1 MCSNSIKSITDV
13 WKKACACI
21 VFICILNYSHHLEWH
36 IPCIIVFV
44 LCSYF
49 NDFTP
54 TCNVDVWPTCILVGI
69 TIVDNNTLLVAKHI
83 QMSEYLSLLVCVD
96 TAFGSRDNYWY
107 HFNDQDVQQCTDA
120 NIVVRNMID
129 SCIICVL
136 KLNLCFWMY
145 ILKNTR
151 GGSENHT
158 SEQLKIIAIHCVFLV
173 S

>member
-1 MCSNSIKSITDV
+1 MKESMCMYCFHLYPKLQSPSGVTYPMHNSV
-13 WKKACACI
+13 
-21 VFICILNYSHHLEWH
+21 
-36 IPCIIVFV
+36 V